1 MFAMESFTPERGDA
15 LPRAA
20 IPAGGHESMQSI
32 RLAPWLSRG
41 LSRGLSRTRAA
52 LGGALRRLGLEHILR
67 LAGDPSVH
75 ALLGDARIETVNRWM
90 NNHIMVKRRQR
101 RCRVQRPDDDTGTYL
116 ATHFCPHPFTTLE
129 TTHTGLAFVCCPV
142 WLPTPIG
149 TLDTEAVSLWSGP
162 AARQIRESI
171 IDGSFRYCD
180 HRNCSF
186 ISNRTLP
193 HRESAEA
200 RAILDDY
207 AAKGTVVRLPRYVT
221 LSHDKSCNLSC
232 PSCRSRVYVAN
243 KPKQAELDRLTET
256 AILPLLRHAERVNIT
271 GSGDPFGSN
280 HFRNLIQRLAEP
292 DLAGLKIDLHTNG
305 QLWDERAWT
314 ELRLQGRV
322 HYAQISID
330 AACAK
335 TYEMVRRGG
344 SFERLL
350 ATLAFVRRLRESGE
364 IAELEFSMVVQ
375 ARNFREMPDFVA
387 LGRAFAADAVSFQ
400 MIRKRDIFSG
410 REFEAAFIGNPDH
423 VDYPE
428 FLEVLRAPAL
438 AAPGV
443 RMGNVLAYV
452 RRDEGRPRT

>member
-1 MFAMESFTPERGDA
+1 MFAMDTLSPDRGDA
-15 LPRAA
+15 VPLATL
-20 IPAGGHESMQSI
+20 PAGGRDVMPSI
-32 RLAPWLSRG
+32 GLAPWLSRAM
-41 LSRGLSRTRAA
+41 AA
-52 LGGALRRLGLEHILR
+52 LGAALRRLGLDPVLR

-75 ALLGDARIETVNRWM
+75 ALLGAAQIELANRWI

-101 RCRVQRPDDDTGTYL
+101 RCSAQRPDDDTKTYL
-116 ATHFCPHPFTTLE
+116 ATHFCAHPFTTLE
-129 TTHTGLAFVCCPV
+129 TTHTGLAYVCCPV

-149 TLDTEAVSLWSGP
+149 TLDTEAVGLWTSP
-162 AARQIRESI
+162 AAQRIRESI
-171 IDGSFRYCD
+171 VDGSFRYCD

-186 ISNRTLP
+186 ITNRTLP
-193 HRESAEA
+193 HRESAQA

-207 AAKGTVVRLPRYVT
+207 AAKGTVDRLPSYVT

-232 PSCRSRVYVAN
+232 PSCRSRVYVAS
-243 KPKQAELDRLTET
+243 KPKQGELDRLTET
-256 AILPLLRHAERVNIT
+256 ALLPLLRHAQRVNIT

-280 HFRNLIQRLAEP
+280 HFRNLILRLAEP
-292 DLAGLKIDLHTNG
+292 DFAGVAIDLHTNG

-330 AACAK
+330 AARAK
-335 TYEMVRRGG
+335 TYEAVRRGG

-350 ATLAFVRRLRESGE
+350 ANLAFVRRLRQSGE
-364 IAELEFSMVVQ
+364 ISELEFSMVVQ
-375 ARNFREMPDFVA
+375 ARNFREMPEFVG

-400 MIRKRDIFSG
+400 MIRKRDIFSAH
-410 REFEAAFIGNPDH
+410 EFEAAFIGNPDH

-428 FLEVLRAPAL
+428 FLEVLRSPDL

-443 RMGNVLAYV
+443 HMGNVLAYV
-452 RRDEGRPRT
+452 RHHEGRPHA

>member
-1 MFAMESFTPERGDA
+1 MVAMDSFSSERGDPA
-15 LPRAA
+15 SFATVHADGRRASRST
-20 IPAGGHESMQSI
+20 GTDS
-32 RLAPWLSRG
+32 WLSRARGAVGRAIRHLG
-41 LSRGLSRTRAA
+41 LDHVLG
-52 LGGALRRLGLEHILR
+52 LGGNPA
-67 LAGDPSVH
+67 VH
-75 ALLGDARIETVNRWM
+75 ALLGEARIETVNRWM

-101 RCRVQRPDDDTGTYL
+101 RCRAQHPDDDTKAYL
-116 ATHFCPHPFTTLE
+116 ATHFCAHPFTTLE

-149 TLDTEAVSLWSGP
+149 TLGAKAAEIWTSP
-162 AARQIRESI
+162 AARAIRESI
-171 IDGSFRYCD
+171 IDGSFRHCD

-186 ISNRTLP
+186 ITNRALP
-193 HRESAEA
+193 HRESPEA

-207 AAKGTVVRLPRYVT
+207 AAKGTVDRLPRYVT

-232 PSCRSRVYVAN
+232 PSCRSRVYVAT
-243 KPKQAELDRLTET
+243 KTKQSELDRLTET
-256 AILPLLRHAERVNIT
+256 AILPLLRHAERANIT

-280 HFRNLIQRLAEP
+280 HFRNLISRLAEP
-292 DLAGLKIDLHTNG
+292 EFSGLKIDLHTNG
-305 QLWDERAWT
+305 QLWDERAWN

-335 TYEMVRRGG
+335 TYEVVRRGG
-344 SFERLL
+344 SYERLL
-350 ATLAFVRRLRESGE
+350 ANLAFVKRLRNSGE

-375 ARNFREMPDFVA
+375 ARNFREMPGFVA
-387 LGRAFAADAVSFQ
+387 LGRAYAADSVSFQ
-400 MIRKRDIFSG
+400 MIRKRDIFST
-410 REFEAAFIGNPDH
+410 REFEEAFIGNPDH

-428 FLEVLRAPAL
+428 FLEVLGSPML

-452 RRDEGRPRT
+452 RAADVRPRG